1 MILKEQNEK
10 VVYSDGEITEKR
22 MLDIAQKYPEDASED
37 YIGDCSEYTVNNTFS
52 SVRRN
57 ILNWYPFKKDADIL
71 EIGAGMGALTGLL
84 CDKARSVTSI
94 EMSEDRAKV
103 IQARYADR
111 KNLKVI
117 REDITT
123 WESTQKFDYVVFIG
137 VLEYAGVFS
146 EQTDAYENFLKSA
159 KKFLKSDGALLFAI
173 ENKLGLKY
181 WLGGSEDHLQEPFAG
196 LEGYVT
202 PHTPQTFSKKELEN
216 MLVKVGLKNNR
227 FYYVLPDYKFPEIIA
242 TDERYPDYVNLQKV
256 SFTYS
261 KNSILTVDEKKLYKD
276 VLENKTLS
284 FFANSFLVEAQ
295 INEFAGKKV
304 VYVSS
309 KGEVRKEYR
318 VSTVLYDDGSIC
330 KIPMHQKAL
339 KHLDNIY
346 KNTEY
351 LKNRGI
357 HILGYTQEGDTLKCE
372 TYEGVSAQDYFGSL
386 LENNDRKNLFPF
398 LEEFRKELIKSSELV
413 FDENIL
419 NEMEINTTEYQ
430 IGPVL
435 KKGFV
440 DMTFYNSFYENGQFI
455 FYDQEWCFDNVPL
468 NFIIYYAVNSA
479 YSRLQ
484 IKTEITLQ
492 EIWNYLK
499 IGNETTIF
507 ARLESYVWSNVLY
520 RQTDFYGDGGYCN
533 RFNKEMTVNAKLGK
547 LNAHIQEME
556 NAQQSLDKELLSE
569 KEKTEELSND
579 LKKKEEEAEKLKK
592 ELDLKKEETEKL
604 ERKLDFERE
613 EGRKKEQR
621 FQEKEAAWNKKE
633 KEFFEEQ
640 IKLKQEVL
648 NKEGH
653 VQLLL
658 PAERERDAIVQSKM
672 FKTMRFVCRSYD
684 IVMIGPRFI
693 GRNIA
698 AFCRM
703 MTHVNWQEIKIAA
716 GYVKREGFLGAYHH
730 LMRDYH
736 QGEIKQIQVEVE
748 DKIFDEITD
757 IDACEKIEF
766 PLVENP
772 TVSIVIPAY
781 NQFTYTY
788 YCLKSILENSGD
800 VSYEV
805 ILADDC
811 STDITREIHK
821 AVKNLI
827 VARTEKNMLFLRNCN
842 QAAKKAKGKYIL
854 FLNNDTQVQK
864 DWLKPLVDLCERDA
878 TVGMTGSKLVYADG
892 TLQEAGGIIWKD
904 ASGWN
909 YGRNTDAMLPEY
921 NYVRDVDYI
930 SGASIMIRR
939 SLWEELGGFDEY
951 FAPAYYE
958 DSDLAF
964 QVRKAGYRVVYQP
977 LSVVVHF
984 EGKSNGTDLNSGVKK
999 NQVEN
1004 QLKFRDK
1011 WKDVLNKENLPNG
1024 QEVYLAKDRSQLK
1037 KRILVV
1043 DHYVPHYDN
1052 DAGGR
1057 CTYMYLKLFL
1067 KLGMKVTF
1075 IGDNFYP
1082 HEPYTTELTQMGIE
1096 ILYGN
1101 YYCTHWQEWLKE
1113 NLHYFDYV
1121 YLQRP
1126 HIAIK
1131 YIDIVKQY
1139 GKGKIFYFAHD
1150 LHFLRLTREYE
1161 LTKDE
1166 KYLEEAEH
1174 FRKDEFYLFDKAD
1187 VVHVVGSYE
1196 QAVLQKELPDKA
1208 IRNIPLYIYEELLSD
1223 INKDFTTRNDIIFVG
1238 GFGHPPNVDA
1248 VLWFAKEVFPGIVEK
1263 YPDIVWHIVGSK
1275 APKEVQELAGKNIVL
1290 EGFVSDEDL
1299 DKMYRRCRLAVVPLR
1314 VGAGVKGKVVEAA
1327 YYQIPLV
1334 TTSIGEEGISD
1345 KEGAFIAEDDAKKM
1359 TELISSLYTDY
1370 KKLREMSDG
1379 GIELIRNHYMLSE
1392 AERVLTQ
1399 DL

>member
-1 MILKEQNEK
+1 MGYSIAVFGAFNIDSFGDSMFPEALKTELSRRIKVDALLTFAPGEKTEGNGSSYSYDDFEDVVKRIHFDAIIIGGGELLHNHAITFENGHCIYPEGEIWKKPVKYGMKYQIPVLINAVGMPYEFKVEEKEELTELFQTVKYLSFRDSFSIQRWNDYFGINEK
-10 VVYSDGEITEKR
+10 AVLTPDSLWL
-22 MLDIAQKYPEDASED
+22 MNKY
-37 YIGDCSEYTVNNTFS
+37 FS
-52 SVRRN
+52 R
-57 ILNWYPFKKDADIL
+57 DIL
-71 EIGAGMGALTGLL
+71 EKRRDELKKRYGIAEKYIVFQYGTTKEYQETADVLKKFCKEKGVQLLAVAVNACHEDLYVVEHLDDEEGEFVSISERLSNEEIVTIISGAEMFVGTSLHGNLTAAAFRVKNVILDMYPEFVNKLDGLSDML
-84 CDKARSVTSI
+84 QYTGNFVNEFENLRYVLEREYAREETYP
-94 EMSEDRAKV
+94 EE
-103 IQARYADR
+103 
-111 KNLKVI
+111 VI
-117 REDITT
+117 RKVQQETEKHYDQLATVIEKKYFAEETELKCRLTEDC
-123 WESTQKFDYVVFIG
+123 G
-137 VLEYAGVFS
+137 VLFRKGYFKVSNSREIKSIHKYIAKQKDKYFIFKLREGNVKKQDRIEFMTPVAGPICVKAENEENLIREKNCLNGYTYIDPVVRWVLNERADLYCTFEEISVIGREEEVLQAYKNKLMHIEQLLIKERIYQNQLSHLEVQEKEYKEQLLKERKRLETITAEYEKKNNELDALHKKEIVTLQDAGKK
-146 EQTDAYENFLKSA
+146 EMAALQDAYETKILHLKTEYEKNT
-159 KKFLKSDGALLFAI
+159 KKMEEKISSDR
-173 ENKLGLKY
+173 
-181 WLGGSEDHLQEPFAG
+181 Q
-196 LEGYVT
+196 
-202 PHTPQTFSKKELEN
+202 
-216 MLVKVGLKNNR
+216 
-227 FYYVLPDYKFPEIIA
+227 EII
-242 TDERYPDYVNLQKV
+242 E
-256 SFTYS
+256 
-261 KNSILTVDEKKLYKD
+261 
-276 VLENKTLS
+276 
-284 FFANSFLVEAQ
+284 
-295 INEFAGKKV
+295 
-304 VYVSS
+304 
-309 KGEVRKEYR
+309 
-318 VSTVLYDDGSIC
+318 
-330 KIPMHQKAL
+330 
-339 KHLDNIY
+339 
-346 KNTEY
+346 
-351 LKNRGI
+351 
-357 HILGYTQEGDTLKCE
+357 
-372 TYEGVSAQDYFGSL
+372 
-386 LENNDRKNLFPF
+386 
-398 LEEFRKELIKSSELV
+398 
-413 FDENIL
+413 
-419 NEMEINTTEYQ
+419 
-430 IGPVL
+430 
-435 KKGFV
+435 
-440 DMTFYNSFYENGQFI
+440 
-455 FYDQEWCFDNVPL
+455 
-468 NFIIYYAVNSA
+468 
-479 YSRLQ
+479 
-484 IKTEITLQ
+484 
-492 EIWNYLK
+492 
-499 IGNETTIF
+499 
-507 ARLESYVWSNVLY
+507 
-520 RQTDFYGDGGYCN
+520 
-533 RFNKEMTVNAKLGK
+533 
-547 LNAHIQEME
+547 
-556 NAQQSLDKELLSE
+556 
-569 KEKTEELSND
+569 
-579 LKKKEEEAEKLKK
+579 
-592 ELDLKKEETEKL
+592 
-604 ERKLDFERE
+604 
-613 EGRKKEQR
+613 
-621 FQEKEAAWNKKE
+621 
-633 KEFFEEQ
+633 
-640 IKLKQEVL
+640 LKQEVL

-672 FKTMRFVCRSYD
+672 FKLMRFVCRSYD

-703 MTHVNWQEIKIAA
+703 MTHVNWQELKIAA
-716 GYVKREGFLGAYHH
+716 GYVKREGFFGAYHH

-800 VSYEV
+800 ISYEV

-842 QAAKKAKGKYIL
+842 HAAKKAKGKYIL

-878 TVGMTGSKLVYADG
+878 TVGITGSKLVYADG

-1004 QLKFRDK
+1004 QMKFRDK
-1011 WKDVLNKENLPNG
+1011 WKEVLNKENLPNG

-1101 YYCTHWQEWLKE
+1101 YYCTNWQEWLKE

-1139 GKGKIFYFAHD
+1139 GKGKVFYFAHD

-1161 LTKDE
+1161 LTKDK

-1196 QAVLQKELPDKA
+1196 QAVLQKELPNKA

-1334 TTSIGEEGISD
+1334 TTSIGEEGISN

-1359 TELISSLYTDY
+1359 TELIINLYTDY
-1370 KKLREMSDG
+1370 EKLREMSDG